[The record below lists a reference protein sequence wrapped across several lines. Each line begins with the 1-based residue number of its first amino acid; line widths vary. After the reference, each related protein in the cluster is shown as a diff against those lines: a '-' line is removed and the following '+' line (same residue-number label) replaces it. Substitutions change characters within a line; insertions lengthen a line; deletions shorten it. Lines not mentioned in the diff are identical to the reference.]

1 LNPHRRWTQTD
12 ITALRDLLQQGQ
24 SVGEIANRLHRN
36 PEEVS
41 SMMRR
46 LRLRLMPPPLDSE

>member
-1 LNPHRRWTQTD
+1 MNPHRRWTQTD
-12 ITALRDLLQQGQ
+12 ITTLRDLLQQGRP
-24 SVGEIANRLHRN
+24 VADVAARLHRN

-46 LRLRLMPPPLDSE
+46 LRLRLMPPPVSLE